1 MDLIAKDLTYKPD
14 SEYHLNEVSFGMQK
28 GELYTILGRTLSGK
42 TTLLKTIAGLISP
55 DNGRLLFNDK
65 NFENIPVWERNVAMV
80 YQQFINYPHLT
91 VFENVAFPL
100 RQGKLNEK
108 AVNDRVAASLE
119 RVGLLGFESR
129 KIQELSGG
137 QQQRVALARTLAK
150 QAHIILLD
158 EPLVNLDY
166 KLREQLREEF
176 RNLFSSELTSNSILV
191 YSTTDPLEAMQLGGE
206 TIVLD
211 QGRVLQQGPAH
222 EIFENPANT
231 RVAEISNDPAMNLL
245 KGEVQKNKIILNRE
259 LSIAKPKHFKDL
271 SDGPYIFGIRA
282 SDVSI
287 AKNGT
292 KFVVELAEISGSE
305 TFLHVK
311 SGEQTLVGL
320 LDSVQDFQ
328 SGEEIPLKLDADQLY
343 VFGKDEKLILSPYKG
358 AQ

>member
-108 AVNDRVAASLE
+108 AVNDRVTASLE

-259 LSIAKPKHFKDL
+259 LSIAKPKHFKYL